1 MTEIS
6 ASPVRPH
13 RENPFIAIPSAS
25 ASEYAESIRTA
36 MMRAGLTQEAR
47 PGVVASARSKSLEER
62 LFDSRAA
69 AKLRVASVAMHLSS
83 AWRERFFAQVDALLN
98 AEDWDRLDEPISEK
112 SFATLLRL
120 LLLLRVKRRPG
131 LGATSDGHVVAMWTV
146 GKNRLTIECLPGD
159 EVRWAIVQYVDGDR
173 DTAAG
178 ETALPRLLD
187 RLGPY
192 NPQQWFADEGTEA
205 SGQRSR
211 RPLRP
216 IQSTSEG

>member
-1 MTEIS
+1 MTEVS

-13 RENPFIAIPSAS
+13 RENPFIAIPSVS

-36 MMRAGLTQEAR
+36 MMRAGLTQEVR
-47 PGVVASARSKSLEER
+47 PGVAVSARSRSLEEQ

-69 AKLRVASVAMHLSS
+69 AKLRVASVAMHLST
-83 AWRERFFAQVDALLN
+83 AWRERFFAQLDALLN

-120 LLLLRVKRRPG
+120 LLLVPVKRRPG

-159 EVRWAIVQYVDGDR
+159 VVRWAIVQYVDRDR
-173 DTAAG
+173 DTAVG

-205 SGQRSR
+205 SG
-211 RPLRP
+211 
-216 IQSTSEG
+216 